1 MTTRVSAGRLDRR
14 ITLQQKTAARGA
26 LGGHQ
31 EVWSN
36 LATVWAEVRDLS
48 GREIFN
54 AKAVGSAA
62 TRVATIRYRADVKAD
77 HRVLLANGIKLRI
90 EWLRRI
96 ERHETLELYCLEID
110 E

>member
-1 MTTRVSAGRLDRR
+1 MNPRVSAGRLDRR
-14 ITLQQKTAARGA
+14 VKLQQKTAARGE

-31 EVWSN
+31 EVWRD

-54 AKAVGSAA
+54 ARAVGSAA
-62 TRVATIRYRADVKAD
+62 TRIVTMRYRPDIQAE
-77 HRVLLANGIKLRI
+77 HRVVLPGGTTLRI